1 MADGLKTLESI
12 RKINSAFPYAEPV
25 REWKRQGK
33 KGVGWLCNYVPEE
46 IIHAAGMLPIRVTGD
61 SRELELDDADAYL
74 HIYHCSFSRSCLQ
87 LALDGQFDFLDGF
100 TAAAMCDGS
109 RRLTDVWRAYC
120 PVPVIYTLDVPRKYE
135 NIEQDFYREELV
147 RFKKNLEEFSGVTI
161 SEPALRQSIA
171 VYNKTRTLLK
181 KLSELMKADNP
192 PISGT
197 EFLEVCNAS
206 VRMPRDEFNQL
217 LEELVDEASNS
228 KRALQGKVRL
238 MVIGCILNNPDY
250 IAGIE
255 ELGGL
260 VVTDALCNATRYW
273 WKPVDESIDPLTALS
288 ERYLT
293 NFPCPRMVPHDLR
306 HEQVLELAREFRVEG
321 VVYEILRYCN
331 HHIFEFPIL
340 QIKLEEQGIPSL
352 WLDGEYGAGAT
363 GQMKT
368 RVQAFIEMLLERKE

>member
-1 MADGLKTLESI
+1 MADRLETLQRI
-12 RKINSAFPYAEPV
+12 REINSSFPYTDPI

-33 KGVGWLCNYVPEE
+33 KVVGWLCNYVPEE

-74 HIYHCSFSRSCLQ
+74 HIYTCSFTRSCLQ
-87 LALDGQFDFLDGF
+87 LALEDQFNFLDGF
-100 TAAAMCDGS
+100 AAAAMCDGS
-109 RRLTDVWRAYC
+109 RRLADVWRAYC

-147 RFKKNLEEFSGVTI
+147 RLKKNLEELSGVII
-161 SEPALRQSIA
+161 SEPSLRQAIA
-171 VYNKTRTLLK
+171 VYNKTRALLK
-181 KLSELMKADNP
+181 TLSELRKSDNP

-217 LEELVDEASNS
+217 LEQLVAEASNTG
-228 KRALQGKVRL
+228 RALQGKVRM
-238 MVIGCILNNPDY
+238 MVIGCMLNNSDY

-260 VVTDALCNATRYW
+260 VVTDALCNVTRHW
-273 WKPVDESIDPLTALS
+273 WKPVDESVDPLTALS

-306 HEQVLELAREFRVEG
+306 HEQVLELAREFRVQG
-321 VVYEILRYCN
+321 VVYEIVRYCN

-340 QIKLEEQGIPSL
+340 QHKLEELGIPSL
-352 WLDGEYGAGAT
+352 WLDSEYGAGAT

-368 RVQAFIEMLLERKE
+368 RVQAFIEMLLDRRG